1 MPDRLAQ
8 LIRDHQPC
16 VALSG
21 AGVATESGIPDFR
34 SPTGIWAK
42 LDPMEYA
49 TLSAFRRD
57 PTKVWWFYRQRI
69 EMLTAAQPNRG
80 HYALRELEELGLL
93 SAIVT
98 QNIDMLHRNAG
109 SQDVVE
115 VHGSISSSSCQ
126 SCGKRHELRRVEELL
141 AADPD
146 VPRCDE
152 CAGVL
157 KPDVVFFEEQL
168 PVAAIDRAYALAKQA
183 RLLLVIGSTL
193 EVHPVAGL
201 PELTIA
207 AGGQVAIVNLGPTS
221 FDRRAA
227 LKLDASAGETLACVV
242 DLLRQTSRHV
252 GRAGATPEE

>member
-16 VALSG
+16 VALTG

-42 LDPMEYA
+42 FDPMEYA

-57 PTKVWWFYRQRI
+57 PEKVWWFYRQRI
-69 EMLTAAQPNRG
+69 EMLTAATPNSG
-80 HYALRELEELGLL
+80 HHALAELEQLGLL

-98 QNIDMLHRNAG
+98 QNIDMLHGKSG
-109 SQDVVE
+109 SEEVIE
-115 VHGSISSSSCQ
+115 VHGSIRTASCQ
-126 SCGKRHELRRVEELL
+126 SCGEPHALDRVERLL
-141 AADPD
+141 QADD
-146 VPRCDE
+146 GAPRCEE

-168 PVAAIDRAYALAKQA
+168 PVAAIDRAYALARGA
-183 RLLLVIGSTL
+183 GLLLVVGSTL

-201 PELTIA
+201 PELTVA
-207 AGGQVAIVNLGPTS
+207 TGGHVAIVNLGPTS
-221 FDRRAA
+221 FDRRAT
-227 LKLDASAGETLACVV
+227 LKIEASAGETLQATV
-242 DLLRQTSRHV
+242 DLLRRRSPAAE
-252 GRAGATPEE
+252 RAAAAPEA

>member
-21 AGVATESGIPDFR
+21 AGVATESGVPDFR

-49 TLSAFRRD
+49 TLTAFRRD
-57 PTKVWWFYRQRI
+57 PAKVWWFYRQRI
-69 EMLTAAQPNRG
+69 EMLTAARPNRG

-98 QNIDMLHRNAG
+98 QNIDMLHRGAG

-115 VHGSISSSSCQ
+115 VHGSIGSSSCQ
-126 SCGKRHELRRVEELL
+126 SCGRRHELERVEELL
-141 AADPD
+141 DADPG
-146 VPRCDE
+146 VPACDG
-152 CAGVL
+152 CDGVL

-168 PVAAIDRAYALAKQA
+168 PVAAIDRAYELAKQA
-183 RLLLVIGSTL
+183 GVLLVIGSSL

-201 PELTIA
+201 PERTLA
-207 AGGQVAIVNLGPTS
+207 AGGRVAIVNRGPTS
-221 FDRRAA
+221 FDRRAT
-227 LKLDASAGETLACVV
+227 LKLDASAGETLASVV
-242 DLLRQTSRHV
+242 GLLRQMSP
-252 GRAGATPEE
+252 RAGRVGEAPAE